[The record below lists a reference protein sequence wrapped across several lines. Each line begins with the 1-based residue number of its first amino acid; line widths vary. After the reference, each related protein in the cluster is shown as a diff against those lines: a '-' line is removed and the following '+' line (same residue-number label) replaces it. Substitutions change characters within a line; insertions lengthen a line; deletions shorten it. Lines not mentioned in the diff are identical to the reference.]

1 MRQEAAREG
10 FWDDL
15 EASRAHSQQM
25 SQLERFLAPWQRMER
40 RVAEALEMIELAQTE
55 GDESLVEDVAR
66 ELEEVEAELAHCEHA
81 LLLSGEH
88 DFRNAYLSIN
98 AGAGGTESQDWAEML
113 QRMYTLW
120 AEGRGMEVEV
130 LNCTPGESAG
140 IKSVTCLVK
149 GPFAFGLLRSEV
161 GVHRLVRLSPFDA
174 AHRRHTSFASVDVV
188 PELDDDIHIDISP
201 DDLRIE
207 TYRSGGAGGQ
217 HVNKTDSAVRITH
230 IPTGTV
236 VQCQN
241 ERSQHRNRDTAMR
254 ILRSRLFEQ
263 ERRRQEEEKAALRG
277 EQRTIGWG
285 SQIRSYVLHPY
296 MMIKDLRTGYTSS
309 DTQRVLDGAIDPYI
323 QAYLQSTAA
332 GSVSAGGS
340 GAPL

>member
-1 MRQEAAREG
+1 MAEMRQEAAREG

-207 TYRSGGAGGQ
+207 TYRSGGAG
-217 HVNKTDSAVRITH
+217 
-230 IPTGTV
+230 
-236 VQCQN
+236 
-241 ERSQHRNRDTAMR
+241 
-254 ILRSRLFEQ
+254 
-263 ERRRQEEEKAALRG
+263 
-277 EQRTIGWG
+277 
-285 SQIRSYVLHPY
+285 
-296 MMIKDLRTGYTSS
+296 
-309 DTQRVLDGAIDPYI
+309 
-323 QAYLQSTAA
+323 
-332 GSVSAGGS
+332 
-340 GAPL
+340 